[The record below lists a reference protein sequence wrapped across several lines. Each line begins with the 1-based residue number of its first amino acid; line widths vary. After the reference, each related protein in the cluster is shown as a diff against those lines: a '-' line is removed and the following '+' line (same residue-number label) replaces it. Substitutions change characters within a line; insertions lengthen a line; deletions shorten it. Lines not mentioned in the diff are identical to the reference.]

1 MRNRRYLIVALL
13 LLVALVGAVALVG
26 PGAGAAGTTVALW
39 RMDEPAGATIMYDS
53 VGGHNGTLTD
63 VRTGVA
69 GGVSGTAYGFN
80 GHSSKAVV
88 PSSGG
93 FSIGSSNL
101 AFTVHV
107 KFANVPSTTVGD
119 YDLLRGTPGGAYKL
133 EIVARKDR
141 TMGVASCFFSGSAGR
156 AVLTAGP
163 DLADNSWHT
172 LQCSKTASAIQL
184 VVDGQAFTKPV
195 TIGSLGNAAPLSLGA
210 KSTGGDWY
218 EGLMDEVSV
227 SVG

>member
-1 MRNRRYLIVALL
+1 MRNRRYLIVARLL
-13 LLVALVGAVALVG
+13 AALVGAVALVG

-53 VGGHNGTLTD
+53 VGGHDGTLTD

-119 YDLLRGTPGGAYKL
+119 YDLLRGTPGGAYRL

-163 DLADNSWHT
+163 TSPTTPGTRSSAARRPAPSSWWRSEEHT
-172 LQCSKTASAIQL
+172 SELQSRVEL
-184 VVDGQAFTKPV
+184 VCRLLLEK
-195 TIGSLGNAAPLSLGA
+195 
-210 KSTGGDWY
+210 KKK
-218 EGLMDEVSV
+218 
-227 SVG
+227 